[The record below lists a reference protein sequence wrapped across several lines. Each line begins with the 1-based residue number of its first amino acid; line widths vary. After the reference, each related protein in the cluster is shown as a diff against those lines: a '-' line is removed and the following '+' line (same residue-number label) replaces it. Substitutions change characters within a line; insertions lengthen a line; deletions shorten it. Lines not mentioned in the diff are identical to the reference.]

1 MKTRNGYVSNS
12 SSSSFLVCCNDL
24 AEFDFLKSLG
34 KKYYN
39 SFIRDMNMDD
49 HHGDD
54 RIRDFLANE
63 YERTLYEY
71 RQWLRY
77 RHDKSYTM
85 RTLYEDYADPALR
98 LVMIC
103 HRLHND
109 SDEVKQL
116 VQDGVDLAR
125 ASVPEVQ
132 EWYDGKVGEMAVKF
146 AELLLAEARKS
157 WKIVSEFSYADEDGE
172 FGWFMEHEFMG
183 EVMHS
188 EQESNGGY
196 SVVCRNE
203 H

>member
-34 KKYYN
+34 KRFYE
-39 SFIRDMNMDD
+39 SFIKDMNSDEN
-49 HHGDD
+49 HGDD
-54 RIRDFLANE
+54 CIREFLSYE

-77 RHDKSYTM
+77 RHDKSYSM
-85 RTLYEDYADPALR
+85 RTLYEDYADPAIR
-98 LVMIC
+98 LALTC

-109 SDEVKQL
+109 SDEVKQI
-116 VQDGVDLAR
+116 VQNGIDLSR
-125 ASVPEVQ
+125 ATVPEQ
-132 EWYDGKVGEMAVKF
+132 REWRDTQISELAVKF
-146 AELLLAEARKS
+146 AELLIAEARKN
-157 WKIVSEFSYADEDGE
+157 WKIISEFSYADEDGE
-172 FGWFMEHEFMG
+172 FWSTMEHEFMG

-188 EQESNGGY
+188 EQESDGGY
-196 SVVCRNE
+196 SVICHNE

>member
-1 MKTRNGYVSNS
+1 MKTRSGYVSNS
-12 SSSSFLVCCNDL
+12 SSSSFLVCCNEL
-24 AEFDFLKSLG
+24 SEFDFLKEFG

-39 SFIRDMNMDD
+39 QFMNDLKDEGHLADDKIRE
-49 HHGDD
+49 
-54 RIRDFLANE
+54 FLADE

-98 LVMIC
+98 LAMTC

-109 SDEVKQL
+109 SDEVKQI

-132 EWYDGKVGEMAVKF
+132 EWYDGKVAEMAVKF

-172 FGWFMEHEFMG
+172 FGSFMEHEFMG

-196 SVVCRNE
+196 SVVCHNE